1 MEKDKNQQG
10 KARKKKS
17 VSKVLQAVHKKEGND
32 DKYFLAE
39 SSLDGRKR
47 NNESK

>member
-10 KARKKKS
+10 KKKKVFQKS
-17 VSKVLQAVHKKEGND
+17 CRLFTNKEGND

-39 SSLDGRKR
+39 SSLSGRKR